1 MNNVAKL
8 LHHDVRCSGDHS
20 EPFRG
25 TAGSGTV
32 AEKVS
37 TASDKSLPEPAEPGK
52 QQFLDPGLNYY
63 RNVRPEQEWRQGLQK
78 QDKELQSLAQQ
89 FNKARSAASDAAA
102 GKSIRSTLNT
112 TGHSTSFQN
121 SGGYFGRRQ

>member
-1 MNNVAKL
+1 MSRNFFVTTCVVL
-8 LHHDVRCSGDHS
+8 VTILSL
-20 EPFRG
+20 
-25 TAGSGTV
+25 SGTLL
-32 AEKVS
+32 AQGP
-37 TASDKSLPEPAEPGK
+37 SLKRSQRPVTSPYLNLLNRGNNN
-52 QQFLDPGLNYY
+52 FSDPGLNYY

-121 SGGYFGRRQ
+121 SGGYFGRRR